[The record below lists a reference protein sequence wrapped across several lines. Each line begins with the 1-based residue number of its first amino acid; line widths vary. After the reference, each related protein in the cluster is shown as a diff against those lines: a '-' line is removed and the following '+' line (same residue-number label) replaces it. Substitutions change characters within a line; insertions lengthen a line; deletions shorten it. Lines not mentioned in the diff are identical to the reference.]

1 MFDAFQDTLYLCDQ
15 LKVELDISRLVLSAY
30 DLLIMF
36 ETVTILMMGFICI
49 SNK

>member
-1 MFDAFQDTLYLCDQ
+1 MFDAFQDALYLRDQ